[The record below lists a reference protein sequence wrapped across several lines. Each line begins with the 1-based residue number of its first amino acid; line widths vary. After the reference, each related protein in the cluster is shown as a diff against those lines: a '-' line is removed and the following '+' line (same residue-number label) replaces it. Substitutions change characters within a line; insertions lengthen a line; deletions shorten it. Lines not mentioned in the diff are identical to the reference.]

1 MSCAEVPHA
10 QKGSPIC
17 RSPPGPIK
25 AFVGGS
31 HLHLRLKERNT
42 GSEQSWRLFDVQPLL
57 SSRQTGTKAQ
67 N

>member
-1 MSCAEVPHA
+1 MSCAEVSHA
-10 QKGSPIC
+10 QKGSPVR

-31 HLHLRLKERNT
+31 HSYLCLKERNT
-42 GSEQSWRLFDVQPLL
+42 GSEQSWSLFDVQPLL
-57 SSRQTGTKAQ
+57 SSRQTGMKAR